1 MTYVSWVPESC
12 TVNSVDYTILGLS
25 DRVDEQN
32 RIFYIQNTNQS
43 IQEQRL
49 LHVWEV
55 DAQDETSHSGL
66 TKLKELSQEQPA
78 GSNNQ
83 RSLQQILDFR
93 PVVFPSSN
101 ILLGEQTEP
110 KQYFGVVLESLN
122 GFPLSIYQDICYFLT
137 KEGSKEKQTKQLSF
151 YKVYASFMLWVQ
163 P

>member
-83 RSLQQILDFR
+83 RLF
-93 PVVFPSSN
+93 
-101 ILLGEQTEP
+101 
-110 KQYFGVVLESLN
+110 
-122 GFPLSIYQDICYFLT
+122 
-137 KEGSKEKQTKQLSF
+137 SKS
-151 YKVYASFMLWVQ
+151 WI
-163 P
+163 